1 MIEKILNKLNIKES
15 NYETYFNKFAK
26 VSNVDNNKHQHSKLI
41 VVTSINPTPAGEGKT
56 TLLIGLLDALNHCG
70 YKAIGALRE
79 PSLGPVF
86 GMKGTATGGGQ
97 TRLENEDEINLNFT
111 GDFHAITSANN
122 LITTIIENE
131 IYFNS
136 NLQIDENKILWKRC
150 IDLNDRGLREI
161 NIKLNNGESYSTGFN
176 ITAASDLMAL
186 FCLVNNI
193 DEFKEKLNN
202 TLVAF
207 DIKNNPIKI
216 KDLEL
221 VDAIVQIL
229 HRALK
234 PNLAYT
240 SRLNPVLIHG
250 GPFANIAHGC
260 NSLIATKTGL
270 QLSDY
275 VITECGF
282 GSDLGFE
289 KLMNIKMQQSG
300 LYPNLVII
308 CATIKA
314 LKYHGSTNKNNIDQ
328 ITFGF
333 NNVIA
338 HVQHVKSYNI
348 EPLVILNIHEHDNQ
362 NEINLFHE
370 LCANNKIKS
379 SQSDM
384 YFNGMQNVQ
393 PLIKSVIENIKDNK
407 PKFLYDVNKDSLNTK
422 IKNICKFAYHIE
434 NIEIDEIVM
443 KVLKYNDLQDYFIC
457 IAKTQYSLTSDPTI
471 LNYCQD
477 GKILIN
483 KVEINHAAKL
493 VIPICGNIWKMPGLP
508 KEPLAKNFNKN

>member
-1 MIEKILNKLNIKES
+1 MIEKVLNKLNIKES

-26 VSNVDNNKHQHSKLI
+26 ISNIANTEQKNSKLI

-70 YKAIGALRE
+70 HNAIGALRE
-79 PSLGPVF
+79 PSIGPVF

-111 GDFHAITSANN
+111 GDFHAITTANN

-161 NIKLNNGESYSTGFN
+161 NIKLNNNKSYSTGFN

-193 DEFKEKLNN
+193 DEFKDKLNN
-202 TLVAF
+202 TIVAY

-221 VDAIVQIL
+221 MDAIVQIL

-240 SRLNPVLIHG
+240 SRLNPMLIHG

-289 KLMNIKMQQSG
+289 KFMNIKMQLSG

-314 LKYHGSTNKNNIDQ
+314 LKYHGLNEKTNISQLK
-328 ITFGF
+328 FGF
-333 NNVIA
+333 NNLIA
-338 HVQHVKSYNI
+338 HVKHVRSYNI
-348 EPLVILNIHEHDNQ
+348 EPLVILNIHDNDDKD
-362 NEINLFHE
+362 EINLFHE
-370 LCANNKIKS
+370 LCSVNKIKS
-379 SQSDM
+379 NQSNM

-393 PLIKSVIENIKDNK
+393 SLVKSVIENIKDNK
-407 PKFLYDVNKDSLNTK
+407 PKFLYEVNKDSLNTK

-434 NIEIDEIVM
+434 NIEIDKNVM
-443 KVLKYNDLQDYFIC
+443 NILKSNELQDYFVC

-471 LNYCQD
+471 LNYCHD
-477 GKILIN
+477 GKIIIN

-508 KEPLAKNFNKN
+508 KEPLAKNFDKK